1 MIKKRQAEQPV
12 LPDLF
17 LKDEKGSTI
26 LINEMPA
33 AAIGLVDFDFKDGG
47 MYQIGFHQ
55 LYSYVG
61 KVLTVDS
68 PFTDCIIYDDWEV
81 LEDGIRRTMEGRYET
96 EEMTDEQFD
105 DLCGQILDDYKRHT
119 EECVIFYLS

>member
-1 MIKKRQAEQPV
+1 MTDSEFKSVCKKIREEYNPAKQPV

-26 LINEMPA
+26 LI
-33 AAIGLVDFDFKDGG
+33 KDGG

-68 PFTDCIIYDDWEV
+68 PFTDCIIYDDWEA

-119 EECVIFYLS
+119 EECVIFSLS